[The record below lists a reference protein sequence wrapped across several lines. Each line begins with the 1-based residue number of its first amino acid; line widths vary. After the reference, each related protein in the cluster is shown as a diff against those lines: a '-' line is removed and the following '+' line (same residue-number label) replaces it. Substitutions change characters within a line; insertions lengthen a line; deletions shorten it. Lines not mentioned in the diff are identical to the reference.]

1 MPAIQIEKKLEAG
14 EDGQPQYEIIEENT
28 VPAWGADANLTTVGQ
43 PLSRVEGVEKVT
55 GRAVYTYDVRLPGQ
69 LYARVLRSPHPHA
82 HVKRVDTSRAETM
95 PGVRAVLCV
104 ANAPDIDW
112 YKEGKL
118 FERTVRFAGDE
129 VAVVAAES
137 EEQADDALRAI
148 EVEYEPLPFVV
159 DLKAASR
166 PDAPQLHPDAQDNV
180 SGDQTYERGDPDAGF
195 SEAEVVIEVTYDTQT
210 NLHNCLEPH
219 GTTASWDGYQ
229 LTLWSSTQSVFEV
242 RSQVAQKL
250 GLPEHH
256 VRVIKQ
262 HMGGGFGSKQVPWKQ
277 DVIAALLSKQA
288 RRPVQLMLDREAEN
302 LAAGN
307 RNATVQ
313 KVRIGAKRDGTLTAI
328 EADIE
333 LETGA
338 YQVGGEASDVKGIY
352 ETLYRCPNVRTKQVG
367 RYTNV
372 GPTVAFRAPG
382 YVEGAWG
389 LEQAMDELARELQL
403 DPIELRLRN
412 YSDTDQVKEQQ
423 YTIPETLRLCHERAA
438 EVFGWHDWQRPEAN
452 GTKRR
457 GIGVAAHNWMGGAG
471 APPGYAWVKLN
482 SDGSADVV
490 TGTQDIGSGTRT
502 GLTQVAAEELG
513 LPAEQVNLQLGDTAN
528 GPYAPVSAG
537 SKTQATIGPA
547 IRVAA
552 AAAKR
557 DLLHAASQFLEEPVE
572 RLYVRAGQIHVDG
585 EANPVASVADIT
597 GRLAPHMIFGQGA
610 RGPNPPDKAIRT
622 FGVQIAEVEVDTATG
637 EVTVLRLVSA
647 DDCGRVINPTM
658 VRSQVIGGV
667 TQGLGVALTEERII
681 DQRLGIVLNANLEE
695 YKVPTVADIPAITS
709 SPIDVPDPQA
719 NETGAKGI
727 GESPIVPTAPAIA
740 NAIIDAVGVRI
751 RQAPVIRER
760 LLDALAT
767 RDGGNR

>member
-1 MPAIQIEKKLEAG
+1 MPALQITKKSEPG
-14 EDGQPQYEIIEENT
+14 QDGQPQYEISENPQL
-28 VPAWGADANLTTVGQ
+28 PAWDADANLTTVGQ
-43 PLSRVEGVEKVT
+43 PQPRIEGEEKVT
-55 GRAVYTYDVRLPGQ
+55 GRAIYTSDVRLPGQ

-82 HVKRVDTSRAETM
+82 RVKRVDTSRAEALA
-95 PGVRAVLCV
+95 GVRAVLSIE
-104 ANAPDIDW
+104 NAPDIDW

-118 FERTVRFAGDE
+118 FERVVRFVGDE

-137 EEQADDALRAI
+137 EELAEDALRLI

-159 DLKAASR
+159 DLEGAAR
-166 PDAPQLHPDAQDNV
+166 PEAPQLHADAPGNI
-180 SGDQTYERGDPDAGF
+180 SGEKPYERGDVAAGF
-195 SEAEVVIEVTYDTQT
+195 AGADVVIEATYWTGT
-210 NLHNCLEPH
+210 NLHNCLESH
-219 GTTASWDGYQ
+219 GTTAHWDGER
-229 LTLWSSTQSVFEV
+229 LTLWSSTQSIFEV

-250 GLPEHH
+250 GMAEHD

-277 DVIAALLSKQA
+277 DVLAALLSKQA
-288 RRPVQLMLDREAEN
+288 QRPVQLMLDREAEN

-307 RNATVQ
+307 RNATIQ
-313 KVRIGAKRDGTLTAI
+313 RVRLGATRDGKLTAI

-352 ETLYRCPNVRTKQVG
+352 ETLYCCPNVRTKQTG
-367 RYTNV
+367 RYTNA

-389 LEQAMDELARELQL
+389 LEQAMDELARQL
-403 DPIELRLRN
+403 DMDPIELRLRN
-412 YSDTDQVKEQQ
+412 YADTEQVKEQQ
-423 YTIPETLRLCHERAA
+423 YTIPETLRRCYERAA
-438 EVFGWHDWQRPEAN
+438 EVFGWSGWQRPAVT

-471 APPGYAWVKLN
+471 HPPGYAWVKLN

-513 LPAEQVNLQLGDTAN
+513 LPIGKVNLLLGDTAN
-528 GPYAPVSAG
+528 GPYAPVSSG
-537 SKTQATIGPA
+537 SATQATIGPA

-552 AAAKR
+552 ANAR
-557 DLLHAASQFLEEPVE
+557 HELLHAAGEFLEEPPE
-572 RLYVRAGQIHVDG
+572 RLMVRAGQIYVEG

-597 GRLAPHMIFGQGA
+597 GRIAPHMILGQGA
-610 RGPNPPDKAIRT
+610 RGPNPSDRAIRT
-622 FGVQIAEVEVDTATG
+622 FGVQCAEVEVDTETG
-637 EVTVLRLVSA
+637 EVHVLRIVSA

-658 VRSQVIGGV
+658 VESQVIGGV
-667 TQGLGVALTEERII
+667 TQGLGTALTEERII
-681 DQRLGIVLNANLEE
+681 DQRRGIALNANLEE
-695 YKVPTVADIPAITS
+695 YKVPTVADIPQITS
-709 SPIDVPDPQA
+709 SPIDLPDPMA
-719 NETGAKGI
+719 NPTGAKGI

-740 NAIIDAVGVRI
+740 NAVFDAVGVRI
-751 RQAPVIRER
+751 RQAPIIRDR
-760 LLDALAT
+760 LLEALAN
-767 RDGGNR
+767 GGSDR

>member
-1 MPAIQIEKKLEAG
+1 MRQ
-14 EDGQPQYEIIEENT
+14 
-28 VPAWGADANLTTVGQ
+28 
-43 PLSRVEGVEKVT
+43 
-55 GRAVYTYDVRLPGQ
+55 PGQ
-69 LYARVLRSPHPHA
+69 LYARVLRSPYPHA
-82 HVKRVDTSRAETM
+82 TVKRIDTTRAEKM
-95 PGVRAVLCV
+95 PGVRAVLSV
-104 ANAPDIDW
+104 ENAPDIDW

-118 FERTVRFAGDE
+118 FERTVRFVGDE
-129 VAVVAAES
+129 VAVVAAET
-137 EEQADDALRAI
+137 EEQAEDAVRAI

-159 DLKAASR
+159 DSESASR
-166 PDAPQLHPDAQDNV
+166 TDAPQLHPDATNNV
-180 SGDQTYERGDPDAGF
+180 SGEQMYERGDLDAGF
-195 SEAEVVIEVTYDTQT
+195 AGAEVVIEATYFTQT

-219 GTTASWDGYQ
+219 GTTASWDGDR

-250 GLPEHH
+250 ELPEHR

-277 DVIAALLSKQA
+277 DVLAALLSKQA

-313 KVRIGAKRDGTLTAI
+313 KVRIGARRDGTLTAI

-389 LEQAMDELARELQL
+389 LEQAMDEFARKLQI
-403 DPIELRLRN
+403 DPIELRLGN

-423 YTIPETLRLCHERAA
+423 YTIPETLRLCYERAA
-438 EVFGWHDWQRPEAN
+438 EVFGWRDWQRPTAN

-457 GIGVAAHNWMGGAG
+457 GIGVAAHNWMGGSG
-471 APPGYAWVKLN
+471 HPPGYAWVKLN

-513 LPAEQVNLQLGDTAN
+513 LPVEQVNLLLGDTAN
-528 GPYAPVSAG
+528 GPYAPVSSG
-537 SKTQATIGPA
+537 SATQATIGPA

-557 DLLHAASQFLEEPVE
+557 ELLHAAGQFLEEPVE
-572 RLYVRAGQIHVDG
+572 RLSVRAGQIHVEG

-610 RGPNPPDKAIRT
+610 RGPNPSDKAIRT

-658 VRSQVIGGV
+658 VESQVIGGV
-667 TQGLGVALTEERII
+667 TQGFGFALTEERII
-681 DQRLGIVLNANLEE
+681 DQQRGIVLNANLEE

-709 SPIDVPDPQA
+709 SPIDLADPEA

-740 NAIIDAVGVRI
+740 NAIFDAVGVRI
-751 RQAPVIRER
+751 NKAPVVRER

-767 RDGGNR
+767 QEGGTA